1 MEVVLEILKYILPA
15 GIVFVG
21 VYFIMNNFFENEQ
34 RKTSLRLRNDDRKQV
49 LPIRLQAY
57 ERIILYLERINLSN
71 MVMRLHNNKM
81 SAMDM
86 QRQMLSTIRSEYEH
100 NMSQQLYISSKA
112 WKMVVTAKEENI
124 KVINSCAEQLGKD
137 ASGMDLSRFILEVV
151 GQSEKTPTE
160 VAIEAIKREISYLF

>member
-81 SAMDM
+81 SAKDM

-100 NMSQQLYISSKA
+100 NMAQQLYISSKA

-124 KVINSCAEQLGKD
+124 KVINSCAEQLDKD

-151 GQSEKTPTE
+151 GKSEKTPTE

>member
-1 MEVVLEILKYILPA
+1 MEVILEILKYILPA

-21 VYFIMNNFFENEQ
+21 VYFIMNSFFENEQ
-34 RKTSLRLRNDDRKQV
+34 RKSSLRLRNDDRKQV

-71 MVMRLHNNKM
+71 MVMRLHKSNM
-81 SAMDM
+81 SAKEM
-86 QRQMLSTIRSEYEH
+86 QIQMLSTIRSEYEH
-100 NMSQQLYISSKA
+100 NMAQQLYISSKA
-112 WKMVVTAKEENI
+112 WKMVVTAKEESI
-124 KVINSCAEQLGKD
+124 KVINSCAEQLGED

-151 GQSEKTPTE
+151 GKSEKTPTE

>member
-34 RKTSLRLRNDDRKQV
+34 RKNSLRLRNDDRKQV

-71 MVMRLHNNKM
+71 MVMRLHKNNIN
-81 SAMDM
+81 AVEM

-100 NMSQQLYISSKA
+100 NMAQQLYISSKA

-151 GQSEKTPTE
+151 GKSEKTPTD

>member
-1 MEVVLEILKYILPA
+1 MEIVLEILKYILPA
-15 GIVFVG
+15 AIVFVG
-21 VYFIMNNFFENEQ
+21 VYFIMNSFFENEQ
-34 RKTSLRLRNDDRKQV
+34 RKSSLRLRNDDRKQV

-71 MVMRLHNNKM
+71 MVMRLHKSNM
-81 SAMDM
+81 SAKDM
-86 QRQMLSTIRSEYEH
+86 QIQMLSTIRSEYEH
-100 NMSQQLYISSKA
+100 NMAQQLYISSKA

-124 KVINSCAEQLGKD
+124 KVINSCAEQLDKD

-151 GQSEKTPTE
+151 GKLEKTPTE

>member
-1 MEVVLEILKYILPA
+1 MEIVLEILKYILPA
-15 GIVFVG
+15 AIVFIG
-21 VYFIMNNFFENEQ
+21 VYFIMNSFFENEQ
-34 RKTSLRLRNDDRKQV
+34 RKSSLRLRNDDRKQV

-71 MVMRLHNNKM
+71 MVMRLHKSNM
-81 SAMDM
+81 SAKEM
-86 QRQMLSTIRSEYEH
+86 QIQMLSTIRSEYEH
-100 NMSQQLYISSKA
+100 NMAQQLYISSKA

-124 KVINSCAEQLGKD
+124 KVINSCAEQLDKD

-151 GQSEKTPTE
+151 GKSEKTPTE